1 MMLDLYR
8 PGASFL
14 HRLPPGPKV
23 LVMMAA
29 GTLLFLFE
37 SLPLATAALLI
48 TLALYRL
55 AGLSFSLAA
64 AQLRPLAL
72 IFAIFFALQYWL
84 SGPVIAGFVVIRL
97 AALIL
102 LASLVTLTTRASDM
116 IDMITRALSI
126 LRPLGVNP
134 AKVGLAI
141 SLALR
146 FIPVLGQITTEVRE
160 AQKTRGLERSVIATA
175 LPVAIRTL
183 KMANDISDAIDARGY
198 DPRT

>member
-1 MMLDLYR
+1 MLDLYR
-8 PGASFL
+8 PGASPL
-14 HRLPPGPKV
+14 HRLSPGPKV

-29 GTLLFLFE
+29 GTLLFLIE
-37 SLPLATAALLI
+37 SLPLTLSALVL
-48 TLALYRL
+48 TLALYRV
-55 AGLSFSLAA
+55 AGLSLTLAA

-72 IFAIFFALQYWL
+72 IFAIFLALQWWL
-84 SGPVIAGFVVIRL
+84 SGPLLALFVVTRL

-102 LASLVTLTTRASDM
+102 LASLVTLTTRATDM
-116 IDMITRALSI
+116 IDMITRALAV

-183 KMANDISDAIDARGY
+183 KMADDISDAIDARGY
-198 DPRT
+198 DPRA